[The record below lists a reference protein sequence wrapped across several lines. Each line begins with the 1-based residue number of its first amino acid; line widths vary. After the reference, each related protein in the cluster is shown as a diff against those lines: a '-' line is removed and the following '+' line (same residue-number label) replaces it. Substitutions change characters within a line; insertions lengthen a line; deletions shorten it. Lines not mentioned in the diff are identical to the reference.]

1 MPKRTSST
9 TLCDGCHKPFK
20 RIQVHLNHNLVCN
33 SIYASRKSTIDP
45 SAGIGGTLINRS
57 AAKAAQNH
65 ASLSSS
71 HILTGQV
78 TTGHQEGHS
87 RQRFSAP
94 FEFSSVQ
101 DAGRAAS
108 VEALDGDD
116 DPDEHELD
124 DDDDVN
130 PFGEEESLTTPPDLV
145 ENGATDPDEGVL
157 ELYEELLRLQS
168 NPLSSLAKFS
178 CEEKVHIELLQL
190 LKDLKAPLSA
200 FKHILNWAAKANEN
214 GHQFQTS
221 CQPSRETVTKMLFSR
236 YNMHGLVP
244 KEKKLYL
251 PYSKRIVTMV
261 YFDARQVFASLLSCR
276 SLNKDE
282 CFMFHEQ
289 GDPFAVPDARTSVI
303 GDINSGRCYRETYK
317 KLVKNPQSDMILPC
331 VLAMDKTHIDLPGR
345 LQMEPITISHG
356 LLKHEFRRLPIAMR
370 ILGYI
375 YHGSASRKAQKVD
388 LNVDYNEAP
397 NDLPPGVATVSNV
410 LKPKKGVTW
419 PTYMLNEYHM
429 QIAFILSASGFLS
442 LQDKGFKWKLQYKK
456 TVHDVVF
463 HPFVPFIIGDTE
475 GHDRLCG
482 HYTARFAKIKQLCR
496 ACECPTEMT
505 GYSKSVYRHRKPS
518 HVGGLVREGDVESLR
533 ALSQNYVVNGFNKV
547 RFGQHNARGI
557 FGACPGEILHLITLG
572 WFKYCLESFAH
583 QAGAKKGKKSAALEH
598 YDALCADIGSAMVR
612 KSDRDLPRTN
622 FPKGFSTGSNLMG
635 HEIPGCLLVKLF
647 ALHTSSFR
655 QIFPPPKESKNKAAN
670 GKGRKKNENGKPAER
685 KGQQKR
691 PSATVEAGND
701 AAMHDAKQEEVKYV
715 PPPLPKLGCPKHTA
729 DWIHIISCLLQWH
742 QWMKQPT
749 IRRSHVIRLATGVR
763 WLIRNVANICPRMS
777 GMRNN
782 TIKMHLALHIS
793 EDILDHGVPDV
804 VNSSYAESAHIP
816 LAKNTSRNTQKR
828 VASFTRQA
836 AHRYHEDLAI
846 LVANNDVDEF
856 EAKKPPIPLTSSGAA
871 GRRFVLSQKPS
882 SAGDDIMFAWNSP
895 RATDDSPKNR
905 LPSRISKFI
914 MKYCCP
920 DVPRGLA
927 KSVQCFTEFISEEGD
942 RYRGHPNY
950 HGKRWCDHAMI
961 NWNLDFPLP
970 GLIHTFVDLRHLPD
984 NTRIRT
990 KLQKNLKPGMYAVLE
1005 SYDAEDADPAVP
1017 NNMIGLYTL
1026 HREPEEGRGNMLVS
1040 IYLIEVG
1047 SIFAPTV
1054 GIPDFGNRDSDK
1066 YLFLFRRREEW
1077 PSAWDHFVQYC
1088 CKNNEEESLESEY
1101 EEEDD
1106 EDNEEVNEDDEQDDD
1121 EDDEQEDDNDD
1132 DDDKNDD
1139 DDDDNDKEDDNDDKD
1154 DDDDD
1159 DEDNDDDDNN
1169 SDDNDDDNENE
1180 DDNDDDDD
1188 E

>member
-33 SIYASRKSTIDP
+33 SIYASRKSTIDL

-65 ASLSSS
+65 ASLSS

-78 TTGHQEGHS
+78 STGHQEGHS

-145 ENGATDPDEGVL
+145 ENGTTDPDEGVL

-200 FKHILNWAAKANEN
+200 FKYILNWAAKANEN

-251 PYSKRIVTMV
+251 PYSKR
-261 YFDARQVFASLLSCR
+261 
-276 SLNKDE
+276 
-282 CFMFHEQ
+282 
-289 GDPFAVPDARTSVI
+289 DPFAVPDARTSVI

-505 GYSKSVYRHRKPS
+505 GYS
-518 HVGGLVREGDVESLR
+518 
-533 ALSQNYVVNGFNKV
+533 N
-547 RFGQHNARGI
+547 
-557 FGACPGEILHLITLG
+557 
-572 WFKYCLESFAH
+572 
-583 QAGAKKGKKSAALEH
+583 
-598 YDALCADIGSAMVR
+598 LCTA
-612 KSDRDLPRTN
+612 
-622 FPKGFSTGSNLMG
+622 TGSQVMLEFPTNL
-635 HEIPGCLLVKLF
+635 
-647 ALHTSSFR
+647 S
-655 QIFPPPKESKNKAAN
+655 PPKESKNKAAN
-670 GKGRKKNENGKPAER
+670 GKGWKKNENGKPAER

-961 NWNLDFPLP
+961 NWNLDFLP

-1106 EDNEEVNEDDEQDDD
+1106 EDSEVNEDDEQDD
-1121 EDDEQEDDNDD
+1121 ERR
-1132 DDDKNDD
+1132 
-1139 DDDDNDKEDDNDDKD
+1139 
-1154 DDDDD
+1154 
-1159 DEDNDDDDNN
+1159 
-1169 SDDNDDDNENE
+1169 
-1180 DDNDDDDD
+1180 
-1188 E
+1188 

>member
-1 MPKRTSST
+1 
-9 TLCDGCHKPFK
+9 
-20 RIQVHLNHNLVCN
+20 
-33 SIYASRKSTIDP
+33 
-45 SAGIGGTLINRS
+45 
-57 AAKAAQNH
+57 
-65 ASLSSS
+65 
-71 HILTGQV
+71 
-78 TTGHQEGHS
+78 
-87 RQRFSAP
+87 
-94 FEFSSVQ
+94 
-101 DAGRAAS
+101 
-108 VEALDGDD
+108 
-116 DPDEHELD
+116 
-124 DDDDVN
+124 
-130 PFGEEESLTTPPDLV
+130 
-145 ENGATDPDEGVL
+145 
-157 ELYEELLRLQS
+157 
-168 NPLSSLAKFS
+168 
-178 CEEKVHIELLQL
+178 
-190 LKDLKAPLSA
+190 
-200 FKHILNWAAKANEN
+200 
-214 GHQFQTS
+214 
-221 CQPSRETVTKMLFSR
+221 
-236 YNMHGLVP
+236 
-244 KEKKLYL
+244 
-251 PYSKRIVTMV
+251 
-261 YFDARQVFASLLSCR
+261 
-276 SLNKDE
+276 
-282 CFMFHEQ
+282 
-289 GDPFAVPDARTSVI
+289 
-303 GDINSGRCYRETYK
+303 
-317 KLVKNPQSDMILPC
+317 
-331 VLAMDKTHIDLPGR
+331 
-345 LQMEPITISHG
+345 MEPITISHG

-612 KSDRDLPRTN
+612 KSDRDLP
-622 FPKGFSTGSNLMG
+622 
-635 HEIPGCLLVKLF
+635 
-647 ALHTSSFR
+647 
-655 QIFPPPKESKNKAAN
+655 QSKNKAAN
-670 GKGRKKNENGKPAER
+670 GKGWKKNENGKPAER

-882 SAGDDIMFAWNSP
+882 SAGDDIMFAW
-895 RATDDSPKNR
+895 DS
-905 LPSRISKFI
+905 
-914 MKYCCP
+914 
-920 DVPRGLA
+920 
-927 KSVQCFTEFISEEGD
+927 
-942 RYRGHPNY
+942 
-950 HGKRWCDHAMI
+950 
-961 NWNLDFPLP
+961 
-970 GLIHTFVDLRHLPD
+970 
-984 NTRIRT
+984 
-990 KLQKNLKPGMYAVLE
+990 
-1005 SYDAEDADPAVP
+1005 
-1017 NNMIGLYTL
+1017 
-1026 HREPEEGRGNMLVS
+1026 
-1040 IYLIEVG
+1040 
-1047 SIFAPTV
+1047 
-1054 GIPDFGNRDSDK
+1054 DFGNRDSDK

-1132 DDDKNDD
+1132 DDDKDDDDDADDDDDDD

-1154 DDDDD
+1154 NDDDD

-1169 SDDNDDDNENE
+1169 SDDNDDDNENHE